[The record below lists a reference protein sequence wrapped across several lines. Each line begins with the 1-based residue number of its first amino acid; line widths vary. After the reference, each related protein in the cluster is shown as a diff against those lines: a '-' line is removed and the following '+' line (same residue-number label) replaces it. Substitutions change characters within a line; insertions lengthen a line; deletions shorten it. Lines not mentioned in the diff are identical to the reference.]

1 MALTTLERVK
11 EWLKLQAVAVDDE
24 LLQRLIDAA
33 SAFVEKWL
41 GFTVLR
47 HEVVRWM
54 DGNGK
59 DELVL
64 TDPHILAI
72 NSITID
78 GRLIPAGQ
86 YRHADWWLI
95 LDCACFSRGR
105 RNICIKYD
113 IGFDTV
119 PADIENAVIDLV
131 ALGYKEKDRIGL
143 QSKTL
148 AGETISYFTGVFSER
163 SKMVL
168 QQYKRVVPG

>member
-1 MALTTLERVK
+1 MALTTLEKVK
-11 EWLKLQAVAVDDE
+11 EWLKLQAVPADDE

-33 SAFVEKWL
+33 SAFVGNWL
-41 GFTVLR
+41 GFDVLR
-47 HEVVRWM
+47 HEVVRFV
-54 DGNGK
+54 DGNGR

-72 NSITID
+72 KSITID
-78 GRLIPAGQ
+78 GRIIPADQ

-105 RNICIKYD
+105 RNICITYD
-113 IGFDTV
+113 MGFDSV

-131 ALGYKEKDRIGL
+131 GLAYREKDRIGI

-148 AGETISYFTGVFSER
+148 ANETISYFKGAFSER
-163 SKMVL
+163 SKLAL
-168 QQYKRVVPG
+168 QHYKRVVPG